1 MNLNDFKKI
10 SDYIWEVPKSFRADM
25 RAPARVYAT
34 REMLEDILDEK
45 AVEQLVNVATLPGV
59 EKYALAMPDI
69 HQGYGFPIGGVAAI
83 RTKDGVIS
91 PGGVGYDIN
100 CLHQDS
106 EVSIEFGAFV
116 KIKDVEKKWDKFNYS
131 HLLKNKKQSSFCS
144 ARYFMKKREDKEI
157 YIIKT
162 KSGAELKV
170 TGDHPIFNPKKGM
183 VKTELL
189 KDGDEVILHPFK
201 GVEYEEPKDDFIL
214 TEDYFI
220 QFAKKVGV
228 NEKGN
233 ALKQILNYLKK
244 TNIFPLKYSSWQL
257 PYILKIMGVV
267 LGDGSITA
275 FKSGGLNVSFYG
287 RKEDL
292 EDIRKDILKIGFSAS
307 PTHSRPRENKIS
319 TYYKTY
325 SFKTVEESFRVNSSA
340 FSLLLGALGSPVGNK
355 TYQNFNL
362 PDWFLGLKLWQK
374 RLFIASFFGAEMS
387 SPSTLNG
394 FNFYCPQLN
403 LNKSLDCTESGIEFL
418 NNLKSVLSEFGVS
431 SSDVVEVDG
440 NQTRGKTK
448 SFRLQVKSNPENLI
462 KFFKTI
468 GYEYHKEKK
477 HRASAAVTYLMLKER
492 EVLKRK
498 SARKEMR
505 DLYSSGIVAREIKS
519 HFLGAPYF
527 CAERFIEKSLWSKGR
542 EEPRISFSFISFEDF
557 LKKHSY
563 GKNGFVKDEIFEIK
577 KEPYSGLVYDFTMND
592 KNHNFIANSFVVSNC
607 GVRLLTS
614 AYHTREIEEKLASLA
629 SQIQRDVPSGVGRG
643 GDVILTE
650 KDMDDVLERGVNWA
664 LEKGFA
670 EREDLEVL
678 EENGCYKGA
687 DASLVSKRAKQRGR
701 DQLGTIGSGN
711 HFLEIQEV
719 VEVYDDGIAKQ
730 FGLFLGQITVM
741 IHTGSRGLGHQTCTD
756 YVQLMDRVIENY
768 GITLPDREL
777 ACAPFQSK
785 EGQEYFHA
793 MAASANFAW
802 TNRQVITYKIRKA
815 WERILGGG
823 EKNRLTVLYD
833 VAHNIAKL
841 EKHGDKEYIVHRK
854 GATRAFGPGHSD
866 LPEKYNKTGQPVLI
880 PGSMGTYSY
889 ILAGMKESAEL
900 AFGSACHGAGRRM
913 SRARA
918 KKSLSY
924 DKLKEELQK
933 YGVIVRS
940 GSRGGLLEE
949 APEAY
954 KDIEKV
960 VDVTHNAGIAKKIVK
975 LKPLAVIKG

>member
-25 RAPARVYAT
+25 RVPARVYAT

-45 AVEQLVNVATLPGV
+45 AVDQLVNVATLPGV

-100 CLHQDS
+100 C
-106 EVSIEFGAFV
+106 
-116 KIKDVEKKWDKFNYS
+116 
-131 HLLKNKKQSSFCS
+131 
-144 ARYFMKKREDKEI
+144 
-157 YIIKT
+157 
-162 KSGAELKV
+162 
-170 TGDHPIFNPKKGM
+170 
-183 VKTELL
+183 
-189 KDGDEVILHPFK
+189 
-201 GVEYEEPKDDFIL
+201 
-214 TEDYFI
+214 
-220 QFAKKVGV
+220 
-228 NEKGN
+228 
-233 ALKQILNYLKK
+233 
-244 TNIFPLKYSSWQL
+244 
-257 PYILKIMGVV
+257 
-267 LGDGSITA
+267 
-275 FKSGGLNVSFYG
+275 
-287 RKEDL
+287 
-292 EDIRKDILKIGFSAS
+292 
-307 PTHSRPRENKIS
+307 
-319 TYYKTY
+319 
-325 SFKTVEESFRVNSSA
+325 
-340 FSLLLGALGSPVGNK
+340 
-355 TYQNFNL
+355 
-362 PDWFLGLKLWQK
+362 
-374 RLFIASFFGAEMS
+374 
-387 SPSTLNG
+387 
-394 FNFYCPQLN
+394 
-403 LNKSLDCTESGIEFL
+403 
-418 NNLKSVLSEFGVS
+418 
-431 SSDVVEVDG
+431 
-440 NQTRGKTK
+440 
-448 SFRLQVKSNPENLI
+448 
-462 KFFKTI
+462 
-468 GYEYHKEKK
+468 
-477 HRASAAVTYLMLKER
+477 
-492 EVLKRK
+492 
-498 SARKEMR
+498 
-505 DLYSSGIVAREIKS
+505 
-519 HFLGAPYF
+519 
-527 CAERFIEKSLWSKGR
+527 
-542 EEPRISFSFISFEDF
+542 
-557 LKKHSY
+557 
-563 GKNGFVKDEIFEIK
+563 
-577 KEPYSGLVYDFTMND
+577 
-592 KNHNFIANSFVVSNC
+592 
-607 GVRLLTS
+607 GVRLLLSSYKTN
-614 AYHTREIEEKLASLA
+614 EIEEKLASLA

-650 KDMDDVLERGVNWA
+650 KEMDDVLERGVNWA

-815 WERILGGG
+815 WERILGGE

-841 EKHGDKEYIVHRK
+841 ENHSGKEYIVHRK